1 MKVKDVMVKDVVSL
15 KPADTVKDAFEKF
28 HENKISGCPVVN
40 EKGEVIGMFTETD
53 LLKSLNKYQREF
65 RMIYPPYI
73 PIGISFVETKKQKKV
88 MSTLQEV
95 GNTEIEKVMRTSVI
109 TVSAD
114 ESIEHALQLMVE
126 NSINRL
132 PVVKSNKLVG
142 IITRGDVIKGIYK
155 NTSPS

>member
-1 MKVKDVMVKDVVSL
+1 MKIRDIMVKNVVSL
-15 KPADTVKDAFEKF
+15 KPTDTVKDAFEKF
-28 HENKISGCPVVN
+28 HENNISGCPVVN
-40 EKGEVIGMFTETD
+40 DKGEVIGMFTETD

-88 MSTLQEV
+88 MSTLQEI
-95 GNTEIEKVMRTSVI
+95 GNTEIEKVMRSSII

-155 NTSPS
+155 NTIPS

>member
-1 MKVKDVMVKDVVSL
+1 MKVRDIMVKNVISL

-28 HENKISGCPVVN
+28 HEHNISGCPVVN
-40 EKGEVIGMFTETD
+40 DKGEVLGMFTETD

-88 MSTLQEV
+88 ISTLQEV
-95 GNTEIEKVMRTSVI
+95 GNTEIEKVMKTSII
-109 TVSAD
+109 TVSAE

-142 IITRGDVIKGIYK
+142 IITRGDVIKGIYR
-155 NTSPS
+155 NISPS